1 LPFEVIPAIDIK
13 DGKAVRLRQG
23 RADQVTVFDDSPVAV
38 ARRFAEAGARRI
50 HVVDLDGAFRGEAV
64 SEPIVREILSAVAGK
79 ALVQVGG
86 GIRTFAAAERYVEA
100 GVSRVILGTA
110 VVRDPEA
117 TARIA
122 SAFPGRVA
130 VGIDAKNGDVAVS
143 GWVESTGVKANDLA
157 RAMEAAGVACFVY
170 TDIARDGMMEGPN
183 LEALRD
189 FARGLSTPV
198 IASGGVTTLSD
209 VERLSAMAGE
219 GVAGVVIG
227 RAIYDGS
234 VPLAD
239 ALRLGRD

>member
-50 HVVDLDGAFRGEAV
+50 HVVDLDGAFRGEPA
-64 SEPIVREILSAVAGK
+64 SEAIVREILSAVAGR

-100 GVSRVILGTA
+100 GVSRVILGTS

-117 TARIA
+117 TERIA
-122 SAFPGRVA
+122 RAFPGKVA
-130 VGIDAKNGDVAVS
+130 AGIDAKNGDVAVS
-143 GWVESTGVKANDLA
+143 GWVETTGVRAHDLA
-157 RAMEAAGVACFVY
+157 RAMEARGVACFIY
-170 TDIARDGMMEGPN
+170 TDISRDGMMEGPN

-234 VPLAD
+234 VPLAE